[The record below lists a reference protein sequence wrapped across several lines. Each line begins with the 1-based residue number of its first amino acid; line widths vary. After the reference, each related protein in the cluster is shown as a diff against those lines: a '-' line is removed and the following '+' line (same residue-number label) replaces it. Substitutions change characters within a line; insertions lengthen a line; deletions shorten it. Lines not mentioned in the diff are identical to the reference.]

1 MNNPKMTY
9 FEQEDVLH
17 LMISDEP
24 EYNSVEI
31 APNMTIEL
39 NEAGEMI
46 GVEILRASAFIRDS
60 VLESAQG
67 RLLGIVRSE
76 PIDSLA

>member
-17 LMISDEP
+17 LVLSNEA

-31 APNMTIEL
+31 APNLTIEL

-46 GVEILRASAFIRDS
+46 GVEILRASTFIRDS
-60 VLESAQG
+60 ILESAQG
-67 RLLGIVRSE
+67 KLLGIARS
-76 PIDSLA
+76 